1 MGNFW
6 LGRILRVTSVGTVL
20 IGFLSIAAL
29 PLLALTDVVIPIDQV
44 VRGQSGEEHLL
55 VEVPLDEDMFGLSC
69 PVHAVSDNQES
80 VHPDS
85 DLIIRSGASEV
96 VLEDVESEAFV
107 HITAEGNLT
116 LAETVSVW
124 VRLGPDRV
132 FSGGLTVTIACSAAT
147 TTTEVSGTSVTN
159 QPSTT
164 GGTGPSTTAPA
175 TTTSTGDVVG
185 TSVATTTETVGGIVV
200 TNPNNPQVPS
210 TLPFT
215 GVSESSLAI
224 LALVVT
230 GIGGFALVA
239 TRRTEDR
246 TAPRSWS
253 S

>member
-1 MGNFW
+1 MGNFR

-44 VRGQSGEEHLL
+44 VRGQSGEVHLL
-55 VEVPLDEDMFGLSC
+55 VEVPVTADVVGLSC
-69 PVHAVSDNQES
+69 PVHAVSDNQQS

-85 DLIIRSGASEV
+85 DLIIRSGPSEV

-107 HITAEGNLT
+107 QITAEGSLT

-164 GGTGPSTTAPA
+164 DTGPSTTAPA
-175 TTTSTGDVVG
+175 TTSSTGDVVG

-215 GVSESSLAI
+215 GATESSLAI